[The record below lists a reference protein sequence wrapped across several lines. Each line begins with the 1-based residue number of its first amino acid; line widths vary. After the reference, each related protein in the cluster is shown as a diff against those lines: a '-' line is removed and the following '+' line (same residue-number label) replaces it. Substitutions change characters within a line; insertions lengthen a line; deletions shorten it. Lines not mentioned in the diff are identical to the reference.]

1 MIEDIVLT
9 TVLILTGI
17 SSLLF
22 IGFRRFEGRIVS
34 IIDSVG
40 GLLEEMFTGPTIS
53 KAFGILG
60 SASGDARGKSAM
72 ADKLATD
79 ILNGPKFGALK
90 MGAGAL
96 GIDLD
101 GYIEEH
107 GAMNTITGLQSIAGA
122 LGIDVNQIIS
132 SGAAGLTDP
141 TAGGGGGANPYL

>member
-1 MIEDIVLT
+1 MVDIATALVIISSFTGIFFIGLKLFERRLYT
-9 TVLILTGI
+9 IVDSIGDLFSGILTQ
-17 SSLLF
+17 
-22 IGFRRFEGRIVS
+22 
-34 IIDSVG
+34 
-40 GLLEEMFTGPTIS
+40 PTVS

-101 GYIEEH
+101 AYIEEN
-107 GAMNTITGLQSIAGA
+107 GAMNTISGLQSIAGA

-141 TAGGGGGANPYL
+141 NAGGGGTNPYL